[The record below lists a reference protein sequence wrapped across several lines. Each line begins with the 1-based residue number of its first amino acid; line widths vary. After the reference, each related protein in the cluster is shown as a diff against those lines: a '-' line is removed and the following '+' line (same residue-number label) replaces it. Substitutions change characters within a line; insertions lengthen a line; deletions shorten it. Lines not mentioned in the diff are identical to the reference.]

1 MGRSSVKYHHK
12 RLQQIILGAM
22 IVTLQQL
29 PFILLFCQ
37 NIKKSKLNYTEGG
50 NDWMRGF
57 DLDLWESYIG
67 SNNAY
72 LSES

>member
-12 RLQQIILGAM
+12 RRQQIILGAM
-22 IVTLQQL
+22 IVAATVIY
-29 PFILLFCQ
+29 FIILQ

-50 NDWMRGF
+50 NGWMRGF

>member
-12 RLQQIILGAM
+12 RLQQIILGQSF
-22 IVTLQQL
+22 T
-29 PFILLFCQ
+29 LLFCH
-37 NIKKSKLNYTEGG
+37 NIQKSNLNCTKGG
-50 NDWMRGF
+50 NNWMRGF